1 LTERPDRERESR
13 PLGRVGKDAR
23 EIERRGERLID
34 PDHDSP
40 AQPGPMGERRAG
52 RPGGPRTP
60 DAPPPPPGGDGGSDT
75 PAWKKWAPF
84 VLTGIAILVA
94 WGLTPELTQTV
105 AEGGHYGFAS
115 LLPALTT
122 LILVFFTR
130 DVVSSLFLGILVA
143 GFVLFGASG
152 SFSDVNIIQGFLIPS
167 IGSSSFAVIL
177 LVYLWALGG
186 LIGIWT
192 RTGGARTF
200 ARWAAAKVVRGPR
213 SAKVFAWLMGITFH
227 QGGTISTVLAGTTV
241 KAVTDEQRVSHE
253 ELTYVVDSTASP
265 VATVIPLNAWPLYVA
280 GLLVGTIPIFAT
292 EQDVVSFFFRSIP
305 VNFYGIFAVLL
316 TLLFALE
323 VIPWEG
329 KRMRAARKRARET
342 GQLDRPGS
350 EPLAAAELSRMK
362 IPASYRPGLED
373 FAVPL
378 LVLVGVAMTGV
389 IGPLIPALR
398 AGEIELF
405 LAGISVPIAEAFGL
419 AVLAAMLLAIVKGME
434 LKEVIDGFVDGCKGV
449 TIGAIILALAVTLGT
464 VSRELG
470 TANFVVQ
477 TTADLVNPVFLPALF
492 MLICMVVA
500 FSIGSS
506 WGTYAVVFPL
516 AMPLAFA
523 INPDPFYLSL
533 AFGAVL
539 GGAVFGDQC
548 SPISDTTILS
558 SLACGCDV
566 MDHVLTQLPLA
577 LAAATAG
584 AIMSTLLAMTV
595 V

>member
-1 LTERPDRERESR
+1 LTERRESR
-13 PLGRVGKDAR
+13 INPRIEQAVSKDAHDT
-23 EIERRGERLID
+23 ERRGERLID

-40 AQPGPMGERRAG
+40 AQPGPVGERRAG

-60 DAPPPPPGGDGGSDT
+60 GGPPTPPDDPDDLSEPT

-84 VLTGIAILVA
+84 VLTGLAILVA
-94 WGLTPELTQTV
+94 WALTPELETAV
-105 AEGGHYGFAS
+105 ADGGHYGFTS

-122 LILVFFTR
+122 LVLVFFTR
-130 DVVSSLFLGILVA
+130 DVVSSLFLGIVVA
-143 GFVLFGASG
+143 GFVV
-152 SFSDVNIIQGFLIPS
+152 SDVNIIQGFLIPS

-200 ARWAAAKVVRGPR
+200 ARWAAARVVRGPK
-213 SAKVFAWLMGITFH
+213 SAKVFAWLMGVTFH

-241 KAVTDEQRVSHE
+241 KAVTDEQGVSHE
-253 ELTYVVDSTASP
+253 ELTYIVDSTASP

-292 EQDVVSFFFRSIP
+292 EQEVVSFFFRSIP
-305 VNFYGIFAVLL
+305 FNFYGILAVTM

-323 VIPWEG
+323 LLPWEG
-329 KRMRAARKRARET
+329 KRMRAARKRSRET

-373 FAVPL
+373 FMVPL

-389 IGPLIPALR
+389 IGPLIPALQ
-398 AGEIELF
+398 AGDIEIF
-405 LAGISVPIAEAFGL
+405 LSGISVPIAEAFGL

-477 TTADLVNPVFLPALF
+477 TTAELVNPVFLPALF

-516 AMPLAFA
+516 AMPLAYA

-548 SPISDTTILS
+548 SPISDTTILA

-577 LAAATAG
+577 LAAAAAG
-584 AIMSTLLAMTV
+584 ATLATLLAMTV